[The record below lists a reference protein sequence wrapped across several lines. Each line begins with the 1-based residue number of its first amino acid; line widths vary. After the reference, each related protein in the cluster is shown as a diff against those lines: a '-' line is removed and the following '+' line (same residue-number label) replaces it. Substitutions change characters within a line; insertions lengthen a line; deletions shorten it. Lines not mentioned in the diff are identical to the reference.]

1 MKKIYKKPETEVM
14 HLGVQL
20 LNATSPGVTIGEGE
34 VEAGD
39 VEVKEQRQGDY
50 NVWDDAWSR

>member
-50 NVWDDAWSR
+50 NVWDDDWSR